1 MDNYSMYRYF
11 KGEEENPYNQVE
23 QNAQYMFW
31 WYETIFEK
39 NFNREDFSQDN
50 WALPYYEDINEWRDV
65 LSKNPVN
72 KADLFKLWLY
82 QLLMKRLPDKYLSDK
97 KDDFLNLYYHSKK

>member
-11 KGEEENPYNQVE
+11 KGEEENPYNQVR
-23 QNAQYMFW
+23 QNAQYMFQG
-31 WYETIFEK
+31 YETTFEHH
-39 NFNREDFSQDN
+39 FTGSDFSIDSWTN
-50 WALPYYEDINEWRDV
+50 PYDQNINDWQEV

-82 QLLMKRLPDKYLSDK
+82 KLLLKHLPEKHVSDK
-97 KDDFLNLYYHSKK
+97 DKFLELYYHAEL